1 MIDQL
6 LDQDTVEIINIES
19 DDESVE
25 NIEQLTDCTLYF
37 IIIDKKIYN
46 LEMAEMQKHTSCAPL
61 V

>member
-1 MIDQL
+1 MIDQ
-6 LDQDTVEIINIES
+6 VEIINIES

-46 LEMAEMQKHTSCAPL
+46 LDGRNAKAH
-61 V
+61 